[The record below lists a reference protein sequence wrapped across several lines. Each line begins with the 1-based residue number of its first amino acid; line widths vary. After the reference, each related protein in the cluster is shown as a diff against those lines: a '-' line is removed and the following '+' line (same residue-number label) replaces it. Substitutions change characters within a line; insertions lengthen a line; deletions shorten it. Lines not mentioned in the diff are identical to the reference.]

1 MALNAEGKAQNVKA
15 SLERYAHEKLVVD
28 EGLLVHFEGLPF
40 EPEHAEEWVEE
51 SILGFVDQRYH
62 RQVDRDTHGQTTSV
76 LLNFSVFVNR
86 ERVLRTNRPH
96 EVRDVIYDYF
106 TVGTEIPLYDFY
118 NQDFEN
124 VLDVMTVAEVVT
136 DGPVPNEDYQQWTL
150 TLGVDWLQKW

>member
-40 EPEHAEEWVEE
+40 EPEHAEEWVQE

-62 RQVDRDTHGQTTSV
+62 RQVDDGVFGQTVSV
-76 LLNFSVFVNR
+76 LLNFNVFVNR
-86 ERVLRTNRPH
+86 ETVMRTNRPH
-96 EVRDVIYDYF
+96 ELRDVIYDYF

-118 NQDFEN
+118 NQDFSE

-150 TLGVDWLQKW
+150 TLSVDWLQKW